1 MTAMPPEV
9 RVQHSYPEAMAFLR
23 AQGSDAMAVLHDL
36 LTHAERWDGRLVV
49 QASVRQVAD
58 RLGFLSKDTVHRRL
72 RQLVRA
78 DILRRMPTDP
88 TQHFHPPTYAIN
100 LAESGITLL
109 SATDPRTH

>member
-1 MTAMPPEV
+1 MPPEV

-36 LTHAERWDGRLVV
+36 LTHAERRNGRLVV

-78 DILRRMPTDP
+78 GILHRVPAEP
-88 TQHFHPPTYAIN
+88 NQHFQPPTYAIE
-100 LAESGITLL
+100 LTKSGITLL
-109 SATDPRTH
+109 PANDTPPH